1 MLDDEYIGRN
11 VIAVTFAQEAN
22 AYEAF
27 ARLEEDSTH
36 EATSAYT
43 ASP

>member
-11 VIAVTFAQEAN
+11 VIAVTFPQEAN
-22 AYEAF
+22 AYRASP
-27 ARLEEDSTH
+27 ASRSSTH